1 MLRSC
6 GLFQWLNPKNIDRL
20 FSLKY
25 DKGEG
30 GIYKYLNG
38 VFPLKK
44 PQDKRGL
51 FN

>member
-25 DKGEG
+25 EKGEG
-30 GIYKYLNG
+30 GNVQKFEWG
-38 VFPLKK
+38 FSSEKAS
-44 PQDKRGL
+44 R
-51 FN
+51 